1 MTGLGFVIGV
11 LVGIVGACLFI
22 LAKEELDEL
31 SDD

>member
-22 LAKEELDEL
+22 LAKEELD
-31 SDD
+31 DVHR

>member
-22 LAKEELDEL
+22 LAKEELGD
-31 SDD
+31 